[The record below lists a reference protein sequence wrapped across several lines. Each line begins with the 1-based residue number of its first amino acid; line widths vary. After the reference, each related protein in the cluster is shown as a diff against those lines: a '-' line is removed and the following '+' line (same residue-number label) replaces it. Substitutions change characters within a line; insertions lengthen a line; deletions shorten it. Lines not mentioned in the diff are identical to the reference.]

1 MDFLMADSNLK
12 FQAPR
17 GTHDVT
23 PAEVNAWLRVEETFR
38 RVCHLCRY
46 GEIRTPLF
54 EHSGVIHRTSGES
67 SDIVAKETYDFTD
80 RGGDTMTL
88 RAEGTAPVLRAAIE
102 HGLIAESPVV
112 KLAYIAPMFRYD
124 RPQKGRFRQHHQVG
138 IEVLGPSD
146 AASDAEVIAFGGHL
160 HAELGI
166 TGAVLKINTVGSP
179 EDRPVYRQALV
190 DYFTPLAANLT
201 EESRNRLAT
210 NPLRI
215 LDSKAPNDREVV
227 VGAPRIH
234 EYLTPDNAAHF
245 EAVKGHLDRLGIA
258 YEVDPLLVRGLDYYT
273 RTAFEWVHGGLG
285 AQSSIGGGG
294 RYNGL
299 VEALGGP
306 PTPGIGFGMGIERL
320 MLAMEDSGVA
330 PPLAPGAD
338 VYVVAAGAETRD
350 EVFVLCQECRIA
362 GLAAEFDPLHRSVK
376 SQMRTAGKSGAKI
389 VLIIGAD
396 ELASGTITLR
406 DMAAAEQRTVPRAEA
421 VAEAARILE
430 IRKLRD

>member
-1 MDFLMADSNLK
+1 MADTNLK

-23 PAEVNAWLRVEETFR
+23 PAEVGAWLRVEETFR
-38 RVCHLCRY
+38 RVCRLYRY

-54 EHSGVIHRTSGES
+54 ESSEITHRSSGET
-67 SDIVAKETYDFTD
+67 SDIVTKETYDFTD
-80 RGGDTMTL
+80 RGGDSFTL
-88 RAEGTAPVLRAAIE
+88 RPEGTPGVIRAAIE
-102 HGLIAESPVV
+102 HGLIADSPVV

-146 AASDAEVIAFGGHL
+146 AASDAEVIALGCRL

-166 TGAVLKINTVGSP
+166 KGAVLKINSVGSP

-190 DYFTPLAANLT
+190 DYFTPRAADLT

-215 LDSKAPNDREVV
+215 LDSKAPNDRELVA
-227 VGAPRIH
+227 GAPRIQ
-234 EYLTPDNAAHF
+234 EYLTAENAAHF
-245 EAVKGHLDRLGIA
+245 DAVKSHLDRLGIA
-258 YEVDPLLVRGLDYYT
+258 FEVDPLLVRGLDYYT

-320 MLAMEDSGVA
+320 MLAMEDSGVT
-330 PPLAPGAD
+330 PPVPDTAD
-338 VYVVAAGAETRD
+338 VYAVAAGDETRG
-350 EVFVLCQECRIA
+350 EVFALCQECRDA

-376 SQMRTAGKSGAKI
+376 SQMKSAGKAGAGV
-389 VLIIGAD
+389 VLLIGGD
-396 ELASGTITLR
+396 ELTNGTVTLR
-406 DMAAAEQRTVPRAEA
+406 DMAVAEQHTVPRAEA
-421 VAEAARILE
+421 VAAAKRIVE
-430 IRKLRD
+430 MRK

>member
-1 MDFLMADSNLK
+1 MYTPMSDNNLK

-23 PAEVNAWLRVEETFR
+23 PAEVDAWLRVEETFR
-38 RVCHLCRY
+38 RVCRLYRY

-54 EHSGVIHRTSGES
+54 ESSEITHRSSGET
-67 SDIVAKETYDFTD
+67 SDIVTKETYDFTD
-80 RGGDTMTL
+80 RGGEKFTL
-88 RAEGTAPVLRAAIE
+88 RPEGTPGVIRAAIE
-102 HGLIAESPVV
+102 NGLIADSPVV

-138 IEVLGPSD
+138 IEVLGPND
-146 AASDAEVIAFGGHL
+146 PASDAEVIALGCTL

-166 TGAVLKINTVGSP
+166 RGAVLKINTVGSP
-179 EDRPVYRQALV
+179 DDRPVYRQALV
-190 DYFTPLAANLT
+190 DYFTPLAADLT
-201 EESRNRLAT
+201 EESRNRLNV

-215 LDSKAPNDREVV
+215 LDSKAPNDREAVAN
-227 VGAPRIH
+227 APRIF
-234 EYLTPDNAAHF
+234 EYLTPENAAHF
-245 EAVKGHLDRLGIA
+245 DAVKAHLDRLGIA

-320 MLAMEDSGVA
+320 MLAMEDSGVE
-330 PPLAPGAD
+330 PPLPPAAD

-350 EVFVLCQECRIA
+350 SVFALCQECRAA
-362 GLAAEFDPLHRSVK
+362 GLIAEFDPLQRSVK
-376 SQMRTAGKSGAKI
+376 SQMKSAGKSGART
-389 VLIIGAD
+389 VLMIGTD
-396 ELASGTITLR
+396 ELANGTVTVR
-406 DMAAAEQRTVPRAEA
+406 DMGTSEQTTVSRSEA
-421 VAEAARILE
+421 VAKAR
-430 IRKLRD
+430 R

>member
-1 MDFLMADSNLK
+1 MADTNLR

-23 PAEVNAWLRVEETFR
+23 PAEVEAWLRVEDTFR
-38 RVCHLCRY
+38 RVCRLYRY

-54 EHSGVIHRTSGES
+54 EHSGVIHRTSGET

-80 RGGDTMTL
+80 RGGDAMTL

-102 HGLIAESPVV
+102 HGLIADSPVV

-146 AASDAEVIAFGGHL
+146 AASDAEVIAFGCRL
-160 HAELGI
+160 HADLGI
-166 TGAVLKINTVGSP
+166 MGAVLKINTVGSP
-179 EDRPVYRQALV
+179 EDRQAYRQALV

-215 LDSKAPNDREVV
+215 LDSKAPNDREAVK
-227 VGAPRIH
+227 GAPRIH
-234 EYLTPDNAAHF
+234 KYLTPDNAAHF
-245 EAVKGHLDRLGIA
+245 DAVQAHLDRLGIA

-320 MLAMEDSGVA
+320 MLAMEDSGVVRTD
-330 PPLAPGAD
+330 PPGAD
-338 VYVVAAGAETRD
+338 VYVVAEDAETRG
-350 EVFVLCQECRIA
+350 EAFALCQECRDA
-362 GLAAEFDPLHRSVK
+362 GLAAEFDPLNRSVK
-376 SQMRTAGKSGAKI
+376 SQMKSAGKSGAI
-389 VLIIGAD
+389 AVLRIGAD
-396 ELASGTITLR
+396 ELANGNVTLR
-406 DMAAAEQRTVPRAEA
+406 DMVASEPSTVSRAEA
-421 VAEAARILE
+421 VAAAKRIVVM
-430 IRKLRD
+430 RK